1 MIATAL
7 LIFTRTM
14 RRSAQQAQKEVTYA
28 EGLNRLDALVRPVV
42 QQAVRQE
49 ASDRRLG
56 RGGRTAGSQIDGCR
70 IGSSWPGASPDI
82 SPGVGASGS

>member
-56 RGGRTAGSQIDGCR
+56 RGGQEAKSMAVASAAPGQALAR
-70 IGSSWPGASPDI
+70 ISHQG
-82 SPGVGASGS
+82 